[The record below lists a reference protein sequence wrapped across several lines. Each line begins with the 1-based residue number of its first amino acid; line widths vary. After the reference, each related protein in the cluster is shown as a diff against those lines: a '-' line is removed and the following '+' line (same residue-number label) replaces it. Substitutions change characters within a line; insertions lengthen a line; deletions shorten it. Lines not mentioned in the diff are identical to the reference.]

1 MRIGYI
7 YLLAVATDM
16 KDEFAVDENGL
27 TADGYHILPAVSKK
41 SMYVGNLI
49 KFAVMSI
56 AIGLAIHYSNLLFG
70 DYDDFFCGALIAIFA
85 IITVYLIVGPIIFYR
100 RYRYRIDDEKAEI
113 RRGIVTI
120 SHTLVP
126 IERIHQVEVS
136 RGPVNRMFGLAN
148 VVITTAGG
156 VTTMEYLDESTAESI
171 ASKLNETVVK
181 LLKDRD

>member
-1 MRIGYI
+1 
-7 YLLAVATDM
+7 M

-27 TADGYHILPAVSKK
+27 TADGYHILLPVSKK
-41 SMYVGNLI
+41 SMYVANAI
-49 KFAVMSI
+49 KFALVSVFF
-56 AIGLAIHYSNLLFG
+56 GLCIHFSDILFG
-70 DYDDFFCGALIAIFA
+70 TYKDLFCGG
-85 IITVYLIVGPIIFYR
+85 IIVLYIVIVVYLIAGPIVYYR
-100 RYRYRIDDEKAEI
+100 RYRYKLDDDKAEI
-113 RRGIVTI
+113 RRGIITI

-136 RGPVNRMFGLAN
+136 RGPINRMFGLAN

-156 VTTMEYLDESTAESI
+156 VTSLDYLDETTAESI